1 MSSALAGIRKSPAAP
16 LLPGHAGHGLVG
28 FQLCGLSVV
37 CGLCRASILA
47 GLAGMQGYA
56 SPLRSPGP
64 SFPSA
69 VIFRSFVR
77 SGFAASPCNSVSRV
91 RQAAASLRP
100 CIPALSPGF
109 YGGTAPPGVAE
120 HVTME
125 DSGMSVVAPAVYVG
139 TWHKYNC
146 GSIAGRWFDLTT
158 FDDESDFFAA
168 CRALHQD
175 EADPELMF
183 QDYEGF
189 PGNMASE
196 CHINWAWVE
205 GFRRARDEGCEEA
218 YRLWVDDTGETD
230 FDSFRDAWWGE
241 ADSEEALRLSSPVIP
256 ACWLTCRR
264 RWRSILTMR
273 RMRGIYSWTPSP
285 LLTVMCSVGD
295 LLPAR
300 RGYGLPGRR
309 KTLAGLR
316 LPEMQE
322 GRACGA
328 PFLPVMV

>member
-1 MSSALAGIRKSPAAP
+1 MRRVLCTRRNKEVAGGSAFTRPCGAWPCGFSALWPQRRVRAVPCLHLSRAGRDARVRFAAAVTRS
-16 LLPGHAGHGLVG
+16 LLPVCRD
-28 FQLCGLSVV
+28 FPVV
-37 CGLCRASILA
+37 H
-47 GLAGMQGYA
+47 
-56 SPLRSPGP
+56 PLRFRGLTLQL
-64 SFPSA
+64 PSA
-69 VIFRSFVR
+69 VCVR
-77 SGFAASPCNSVSRV
+77 LRLP
-91 RQAAASLRP
+91 LRP

-158 FDDESDFFAA
+158 FDDERDFFAA

-218 YRLWVDDTGETD
+218 YRLWVEDTGETD

-241 ADSEEALRLSSPVIP
+241 ADSEEAFAVEFASDTGLLADVPETVALYFDYEAYARDLFLDSFTFIDGHVF
-256 ACWLTCRR
+256 RR
-264 RWRSILTMR
+264 
-273 RMRGIYSWTPSP
+273 
-285 LLTVMCSVGD
+285 
-295 LLPAR
+295 
-300 RGYGLPGRR
+300 
-309 KTLAGLR
+309 
-316 LPEMQE
+316 
-322 GRACGA
+322 
-328 PFLPVMV
+328 

>member
-1 MSSALAGIRKSPAAP
+1 MRRVLCTRRNKEVAGGSAFTRPCRAWPCGFSALWPQRRVRAVPCLHLSRAGRDARVRFAAAVTRS
-16 LLPGHAGHGLVG
+16 LLPVCRD
-28 FQLCGLSVV
+28 FPVV
-37 CGLCRASILA
+37 R
-47 GLAGMQGYA
+47 
-56 SPLRSPGP
+56 PLRFRGLTLQL
-64 SFPSA
+64 PSA
-69 VIFRSFVR
+69 VCVR
-77 SGFAASPCNSVSRV
+77 LRLP
-91 RQAAASLRP
+91 LRP

-158 FDDESDFFAA
+158 FDDERDFFAA

-205 GFRRARDEGCEEA
+205 GFRLARDEGCEEA
-218 YRLWVDDTGETD
+218 YRLWVEDTGETD
-230 FDSFRDAWWGE
+230 FDTFRDAWWGE
-241 ADSEEALRLSSPVIP
+241 ADSEEAFAVEFASDTGLLADVPETVALYFDYEAYARDLFLDSFTFIDGHVF
-256 ACWLTCRR
+256 RR
-264 RWRSILTMR
+264 
-273 RMRGIYSWTPSP
+273 
-285 LLTVMCSVGD
+285 
-295 LLPAR
+295 
-300 RGYGLPGRR
+300 
-309 KTLAGLR
+309 
-316 LPEMQE
+316 
-322 GRACGA
+322 
-328 PFLPVMV
+328 

>member
-1 MSSALAGIRKSPAAP
+1 MRRVLCARRNKEVAGGSAFTRPCGAWPCGVSALWPQRRVRAVPCLHLSRAGRDARVRFAAAVTRS
-16 LLPGHAGHGLVG
+16 LLPVCRD
-28 FQLCGLSVV
+28 FPVV
-37 CGLCRASILA
+37 R
-47 GLAGMQGYA
+47 
-56 SPLRSPGP
+56 PLRFRGLTLQL
-64 SFPSA
+64 PSA
-69 VIFRSFVR
+69 VCVR
-77 SGFAASPCNSVSRV
+77 LRLP
-91 RQAAASLRP
+91 LRP

-158 FDDESDFFAA
+158 FDDERDFFAA

-205 GFRRARDEGCEEA
+205 GFRQARDEGCEEA
-218 YRLWVDDTGETD
+218 YRLWVEDTGETD
-230 FDSFRDAWWGE
+230 FDTFRDAWWGE
-241 ADSEEALRLSSPVIP
+241 ADSEEAFAVEFASDTGLLADVPETVALYFDYEAYARDLFLDSFTFIDGHVF
-256 ACWLTCRR
+256 RR
-264 RWRSILTMR
+264 
-273 RMRGIYSWTPSP
+273 
-285 LLTVMCSVGD
+285 
-295 LLPAR
+295 
-300 RGYGLPGRR
+300 
-309 KTLAGLR
+309 
-316 LPEMQE
+316 
-322 GRACGA
+322 
-328 PFLPVMV
+328 

>member
-1 MSSALAGIRKSPAAP
+1 MRSVLCTRRNKEVAGGSAFTRPCGAWPCGVSALWPQRRVRAVPCLHLSRAGRDARVRFAAAVTRS
-16 LLPGHAGHGLVG
+16 LLPVCRD
-28 FQLCGLSVV
+28 FPVV
-37 CGLCRASILA
+37 R
-47 GLAGMQGYA
+47 
-56 SPLRSPGP
+56 PLRFRGLTLQL
-64 SFPSA
+64 PSA
-69 VIFRSFVR
+69 VCVR
-77 SGFAASPCNSVSRV
+77 LRLP
-91 RQAAASLRP
+91 LRP

-158 FDDESDFFAA
+158 FDDERDFFAA

-205 GFRRARDEGCEEA
+205 GFRLARDEGCEEA
-218 YRLWVDDTGETD
+218 YRLWVEDTGETD
-230 FDSFRDAWWGE
+230 FDTFRDAWWGE
-241 ADSEEALRLSSPVIP
+241 ADSEEAFAVEFASDTGLLADVPETVALYFDYEAYARDLFLDSFTFIDGHVF
-256 ACWLTCRR
+256 RR
-264 RWRSILTMR
+264 
-273 RMRGIYSWTPSP
+273 
-285 LLTVMCSVGD
+285 
-295 LLPAR
+295 
-300 RGYGLPGRR
+300 
-309 KTLAGLR
+309 
-316 LPEMQE
+316 
-322 GRACGA
+322 
-328 PFLPVMV
+328 

>member
-1 MSSALAGIRKSPAAP
+1 MMAGKIPAFFLPVTGKSTKEVAAGSA
-16 LLPGHAGHGLVG
+16 LPGHAGHGLVG
-28 FQLCGLSVV
+28 FQLCGRRVV

-69 VIFRSFVR
+69 VIFRSFTR
-77 SGFAASPCNSVSRV
+77 SGFAVSPSNSRQPCASGCGFPC
-91 RQAAASLRP
+91 AL

-109 YGGTAPPGVAE
+109 YGGTAPPGAAE

-158 FDDESDFFAA
+158 FDDERDFFAA

-175 EADPELMF
+175 EADSELMF

-205 GFRRARDEGCEEA
+205 GFRQARDEGCEEA
-218 YRLWVDDTGETD
+218 YRLWVEDTGETD
-230 FDSFRDAWWGE
+230 FDTFRDAWWGE
-241 ADSEEALRLSSPVIP
+241 ADSEEAFAVEFASDTGLLADVPETVALYFDYEAYARDLFLDSFTFIDGHVF
-256 ACWLTCRR
+256 RR
-264 RWRSILTMR
+264 
-273 RMRGIYSWTPSP
+273 
-285 LLTVMCSVGD
+285 
-295 LLPAR
+295 
-300 RGYGLPGRR
+300 
-309 KTLAGLR
+309 
-316 LPEMQE
+316 
-322 GRACGA
+322 
-328 PFLPVMV
+328 

>member
-1 MSSALAGIRKSPAAP
+1 MRRVLCTRRNKEVAGGSAFTRPCGAWPCGFSVMWPPYRVRAVPCLHLSRAGRDARVRFAAAVTRS
-16 LLPGHAGHGLVG
+16 LLPVCRDFPVVHLLRFRGLTL
-28 FQLCGLSVV
+28 QL
-37 CGLCRASILA
+37 
-47 GLAGMQGYA
+47 
-56 SPLRSPGP
+56 
-64 SFPSA
+64 PSA
-69 VIFRSFVR
+69 VCVR
-77 SGFAASPCNSVSRV
+77 LRLP
-91 RQAAASLRP
+91 LRP

-158 FDDESDFFAA
+158 FDDERDFFAA

-241 ADSEEALRLSSPVIP
+241 ADSEEAFAVEFASDTGLLADVPETVALYFDYEAYARDLFLDSFTFIDGHVF
-256 ACWLTCRR
+256 RR
-264 RWRSILTMR
+264 
-273 RMRGIYSWTPSP
+273 
-285 LLTVMCSVGD
+285 
-295 LLPAR
+295 
-300 RGYGLPGRR
+300 
-309 KTLAGLR
+309 
-316 LPEMQE
+316 
-322 GRACGA
+322 
-328 PFLPVMV
+328 

>member
-1 MSSALAGIRKSPAAP
+1 MRRVLCTRRNKEVAGGSAFTRPCGAWPCGVSALWPQRRVRAVPCLHLSRAGRDARVRFAAAVTRS
-16 LLPGHAGHGLVG
+16 LLPVCRD
-28 FQLCGLSVV
+28 FPVV
-37 CGLCRASILA
+37 R
-47 GLAGMQGYA
+47 
-56 SPLRSPGP
+56 PLRFRGLTLQL
-64 SFPSA
+64 PSA
-69 VIFRSFVR
+69 VCVR
-77 SGFAASPCNSVSRV
+77 LRLP
-91 RQAAASLRP
+91 LRP

-158 FDDESDFFAA
+158 FDDERDFFAA

-230 FDSFRDAWWGE
+230 FDTFRDAWWGE
-241 ADSEEALRLSSPVIP
+241 ADSEEAFAVEFASD
-256 ACWLTCRR
+256 T
-264 RWRSILTMR
+264 
-273 RMRGIYSWTPSP
+273 
-285 LLTVMCSVGD
+285 
-295 LLPAR
+295 
-300 RGYGLPGRR
+300 GL
-309 KTLAGLR
+309 LAGV
-316 LPEMQE
+316 PETVALYFDYE
-322 GRACGA
+322 AYARDL
-328 PFLPVMV
+328 FLDSFTFIDGHVFRR

>member
-1 MSSALAGIRKSPAAP
+1 MRRVLCTRRNKEVAGGSAFTRPCGAWPCGFSALWPQRRVRAVPCLHLSRAGRDARVRFAAAVTRS
-16 LLPGHAGHGLVG
+16 LLPVCRD
-28 FQLCGLSVV
+28 FPVV
-37 CGLCRASILA
+37 R
-47 GLAGMQGYA
+47 
-56 SPLRSPGP
+56 PLRFRGLTLQL
-64 SFPSA
+64 PSA
-69 VIFRSFVR
+69 VCVR
-77 SGFAASPCNSVSRV
+77 LRLP
-91 RQAAASLRP
+91 LRP

-158 FDDESDFFAA
+158 FDDERDFFAA

-205 GFRRARDEGCEEA
+205 GFRLARDEGCEEA
-218 YRLWVDDTGETD
+218 YRLWVEDTGETA
-230 FDSFRDAWWGE
+230 FDTFRDAWWGE
-241 ADSEEALRLSSPVIP
+241 ADSEEAFAVEFASDTGLLADVPETVALYFDYEAYARDLFLDSFTFIDGHVF
-256 ACWLTCRR
+256 RR
-264 RWRSILTMR
+264 
-273 RMRGIYSWTPSP
+273 
-285 LLTVMCSVGD
+285 
-295 LLPAR
+295 
-300 RGYGLPGRR
+300 
-309 KTLAGLR
+309 
-316 LPEMQE
+316 
-322 GRACGA
+322 
-328 PFLPVMV
+328 

>member
-1 MSSALAGIRKSPAAP
+1 
-16 LLPGHAGHGLVG
+16 
-28 FQLCGLSVV
+28 
-37 CGLCRASILA
+37 
-47 GLAGMQGYA
+47 
-56 SPLRSPGP
+56 
-64 SFPSA
+64 
-69 VIFRSFVR
+69 
-77 SGFAASPCNSVSRV
+77 
-91 RQAAASLRP
+91 
-100 CIPALSPGF
+100 
-109 YGGTAPPGVAE
+109 
-120 HVTME
+120 
-125 DSGMSVVAPAVYVG
+125 MSVVAPAVYVG

-158 FDDESDFFAA
+158 FDDERDFFAA

-205 GFRRARDEGCEEA
+205 GFRQARDEGCEEA
-218 YRLWVDDTGETD
+218 YRLWVEDTGETD
-230 FDSFRDAWWGE
+230 FDTFRDAWW
-241 ADSEEALRLSSPVIP
+241 ARLTVRRLLRLSSPVIQ

-295 LLPAR
+295 LLPRSGGGMACQAAGKPWQAYACLKCR
-300 RGYGLPGRR
+300 RAAPAAL
-309 KTLAGLR
+309 
-316 LPEMQE
+316 
-322 GRACGA
+322 

>member
-1 MSSALAGIRKSPAAP
+1 MRRVLCTRRNKEVAGGSAFTRPCGAWPCGFSALWPQRRVRAVPCLHLSRAGRDARVRFAAAVTRS
-16 LLPGHAGHGLVG
+16 LLPVCRD
-28 FQLCGLSVV
+28 FPVV
-37 CGLCRASILA
+37 R
-47 GLAGMQGYA
+47 
-56 SPLRSPGP
+56 PLRFRGLTLQL
-64 SFPSA
+64 PSA
-69 VIFRSFVR
+69 VCVR
-77 SGFAASPCNSVSRV
+77 LRLP
-91 RQAAASLRP
+91 LRP

-158 FDDESDFFAA
+158 FDDERDFFAA

-205 GFRRARDEGCEEA
+205 GFRLARDEGCEEA
-218 YRLWVDDTGETD
+218 YRLWVEDTGETD

-241 ADSEEALRLSSPVIP
+241 ADSEEAFAVEFASDTGLLADVPETVALYFDYEAYARDLFLDSFTFIDGHVF
-256 ACWLTCRR
+256 RR
-264 RWRSILTMR
+264 
-273 RMRGIYSWTPSP
+273 
-285 LLTVMCSVGD
+285 
-295 LLPAR
+295 
-300 RGYGLPGRR
+300 
-309 KTLAGLR
+309 
-316 LPEMQE
+316 
-322 GRACGA
+322 
-328 PFLPVMV
+328 

>member
-1 MSSALAGIRKSPAAP
+1 
-16 LLPGHAGHGLVG
+16 
-28 FQLCGLSVV
+28 
-37 CGLCRASILA
+37 
-47 GLAGMQGYA
+47 
-56 SPLRSPGP
+56 
-64 SFPSA
+64 
-69 VIFRSFVR
+69 
-77 SGFAASPCNSVSRV
+77 
-91 RQAAASLRP
+91 
-100 CIPALSPGF
+100 
-109 YGGTAPPGVAE
+109 
-120 HVTME
+120 
-125 DSGMSVVAPAVYVG
+125 MSVVAPAVYVG

-158 FDDESDFFAA
+158 FDDERDFFAA

-205 GFRRARDEGCEEA
+205 GFRLARDEGCEEA
-218 YRLWVDDTGETD
+218 YRLWVEDTGETD
-230 FDSFRDAWWGE
+230 FDTFRDAWWGE
-241 ADSEEALRLSSPVIP
+241 ADSEEAFAVEFASDTGLLADVPETVALYFDYEAYARDLFLDSFTFIDGHVF
-256 ACWLTCRR
+256 RR
-264 RWRSILTMR
+264 
-273 RMRGIYSWTPSP
+273 GFTPP
-285 LLTVMCSVGD
+285 L
-295 LLPAR
+295 R

-328 PFLPVMV
+328 ALPARHGVRHFSVMSFLLF

>member
-1 MSSALAGIRKSPAAP
+1 MRRVLCTRRNKEVAGGSAFTRPCGAWPCGFSALWPQRRVRAVPCLHLSRAGRDARVRFAAAVTRS
-16 LLPGHAGHGLVG
+16 LLPVCRD
-28 FQLCGLSVV
+28 FPVV
-37 CGLCRASILA
+37 R
-47 GLAGMQGYA
+47 
-56 SPLRSPGP
+56 PLRFRGLTLQL
-64 SFPSA
+64 PSA
-69 VIFRSFVR
+69 VCVR
-77 SGFAASPCNSVSRV
+77 LRLP
-91 RQAAASLRP
+91 LRP

-158 FDDESDFFAA
+158 FDDERDFFAA

-230 FDSFRDAWWGE
+230 FDTFRDAWWGE
-241 ADSEEALRLSSPVIP
+241 ADSEEAFAVEFASDTGLLADVPETVALYFDYEAYARDLFLDSFTFIDGHVF
-256 ACWLTCRR
+256 RR
-264 RWRSILTMR
+264 
-273 RMRGIYSWTPSP
+273 
-285 LLTVMCSVGD
+285 
-295 LLPAR
+295 
-300 RGYGLPGRR
+300 
-309 KTLAGLR
+309 
-316 LPEMQE
+316 
-322 GRACGA
+322 
-328 PFLPVMV
+328 